1 MKPEHEMT
9 DEERNGILI
18 DYVNGELDPAD
29 REACESMIAENPATA
44 AMVAEFRR
52 TTDTLRGA
60 LNTEPAAVLTERQ
73 RGAVLSAAGGSGA
86 CRHNDIDALGS
97 AVERKTF
104 EFPQTSQ
111 AAVLVKLF
119 SLTAAALLI
128 MGIGIATYFFG
139 PRFQIDSRP
148 TEALGPASSGRR
160 EPIAFDPRR
169 IFFDRRRPLDD
180 AAVSPVVPAAKTAVG
195 RIAENRFRPAA
206 TVPFSGSAL
215 RASTAGYEIVR
226 RLLEDDTMPAKESVR
241 PHEMVNFF
249 TYNYPAPRSGDP
261 SFSLHLAAAAC
272 PWNEDR
278 LLLRVAAAGA
288 AVETPEPAPANLV
301 FLLDVSLENKTI
313 AAGAIAELAAVSG
326 DNRRIGIV
334 LRGRDEPRQLV
345 FPAGGGER
353 DIAALLVEGET
364 GNRAAGVDEFR
375 RAYSLAAEH
384 RLENADNRLVFCT
397 EGDFDDPKNGATLD
411 ELIGS
416 NAADGI
422 QLTVLG
428 FGMPYSRLPRIEDM
442 ARAGGGVCHYID
454 SRADCTRQIRDRLS
468 GRHPVIARDPR
479 LRVEFNPAMI
489 AAWRL
494 VGCSRGATG
503 ANGDADT
510 PGTPD
515 RVHAGHRY
523 TALYEAIPARHAGTA
538 GVIIED
544 IPPRYRPETAEG
556 TAGELITAVL
566 QYTLPTGKKMTV
578 RKSIGN
584 IAADIADCD
593 GDFRFAAAV
602 SGFALLLRD
611 SEYCASY
618 SLEAARK
625 LAAGAADFDPRGY
638 RKELIRMI
646 ILAEKL
652 NET

>member
-9 DEERNGILI
+9 DEERSGILI

-29 REACESMIAENPATA
+29 RDACERMIAEHPATA
-44 AMVAEFRR
+44 ALVAEFRR

-60 LNTEPAAVLTERQ
+60 LNTEPAAGLTEGHRD
-73 RGAVLSAAGGSGA
+73 AVLAAVSENGA
-86 CRHNDIDALGS
+86 DRHNDIDALGS

-104 EFPQTSQ
+104 EFPRTSQ

-119 SLTAAALLI
+119 SVTAAALLI

-148 TEALGPASSGRR
+148 TEALGPASSDRR

-169 IFFDRRRPLDD
+169 IFFNRRRPLD
-180 AAVSPVVPAAKTAVG
+180 AAVSPVVPGTPTAGG
-195 RIAENRFRPAA
+195 RIIENRFRPAA

-226 RLLEDDTMPAKESVR
+226 RLLEDETMPAKASVR

-249 TYNYPAPRSGDP
+249 TYNYPAPRNGDP

-288 AVETPEPAPANLV
+288 LVEIPEPAPATLV
-301 FLLDVSLENKTI
+301 FLLDLSPENRAI

-326 DNRRIGIV
+326 DNRRIVIV
-334 LRGRDEPRQLV
+334 LRGRDEPRHLAL
-345 FPAGGGER
+345 PAGGGGR
-353 DIAALLVEGET
+353 NIAAWLADAEP

-375 RAYSLAAEH
+375 YAYSLAATH
-384 RLENADNRLVFCT
+384 RLEHGNNHLIFCT
-397 EGDFDDPKNGATLD
+397 EGDFDDPENGNTLD
-411 ELIGS
+411 TLIGS

-428 FGMPYSRLPRIEDM
+428 FGMPYNRLPRIEDM
-442 ARAGGGVCHYID
+442 ARAGGGACRYVD
-454 SRADCTRQIRDRLS
+454 SRADCTRQIRDKLS
-468 GRHPVIARDPR
+468 GRYPVIARDPR
-479 LRVEFNPAMI
+479 LRVEFNPATI

-494 VGCSRGATG
+494 VGCSRAATDTD
-503 ANGDADT
+503 GDPDT
-510 PGTPD
+510 SGTSD
-515 RVHAGHRY
+515 RVYAGHRY
-523 TALYEAIPARHAGTA
+523 TALYEVIPVRAVGTI
-538 GVIIED
+538 GGIIED
-544 IPPRYRPETAEG
+544 IPPRYHPEAAEG
-556 TAGELITAVL
+556 AAGELITAVL
-566 QYTLPTGKKMTV
+566 QYTSPTGEKMTV
-578 RKSIGN
+578 RQSIKKVAG
-584 IAADIADCD
+584 DIADCD
-593 GDFRFAAAV
+593 GNFRFAAAV
-602 SGFALLLRD
+602 SGFALLLRN
-611 SEYCASY
+611 SAYCASY
-618 SLEAARK
+618 SLEAAGK

-638 RKELIRMI
+638 RKEFIRVI
-646 ILAEKL
+646 ALAEKL